1 MIERYGKGNMICELW
16 VRELSWEG
24 QYDLREIWTRQNMID
39 EVFMLYQS
47 I

>member
-24 QYDLREIWTRQNMID
+24 QYDSRENCLGKKYD
-39 EVFMLYQS
+39 
-47 I
+47 